1 MDESSPSVWSKVE
14 AERQVFAAGV
24 ERTRLVRSAWMAFYT
39 VKGNWDIFLP
49 GMEHQLKEG
58 DVAWIPSGMM
68 ADQCYRH
75 RTVTLTVRIRAGAWV
90 PHAEG
95 DRDAV
100 TFRQR
105 LDQVV
110 RRTGPRLPLEPATC
124 KVLRPV
130 FRQLVESWR
139 HPESLMHRG
148 ALKGGVLRLFQLL
161 AEDERLASELETP
174 FEPDSNK
181 EAREKVAAALQLL
194 NNRDYLTTDT
204 GSVEALA
211 KVCGY
216 RSSRFHSLFVQ
227 ATGMTP
233 NRYLTERRIALACQ
247 LLGDPGLSILDVA
260 FGSGF
265 GTQSRFYL
273 AFRQVTGMT
282 PAEWRRK
289 QELRA

>member
-1 MDESSPSVWSKVE
+1 MEEVSPTWSKVE
-14 AERQVFAAGV
+14 AESQVFAADC

-39 VKGNWDIFLP
+39 VKGRWEISLP
-49 GMEHQLKEG
+49 GVEHRFEEG

-68 ADQCYRH
+68 ADQRYLE

-100 TFRQR
+100 AFRER

-110 RRTGPRLPLEPATC
+110 RRMGPHLPLEANTTTQ
-124 KVLRPV
+124 LRPV
-130 FRQLVESWR
+130 FRQLIQTWR
-139 HPESLMHRG
+139 RPESLLHRG

-161 AEDERLASELETP
+161 AEDQRLEEELLTP
-174 FEPDSNK
+174 YEPDPNK

-194 NNRDYLTTDT
+194 NNRDYLTSDS
-204 GSVEALA
+204 GSVESLA

-233 NRYLTERRIALACQ
+233 NRYLTERRVALACQ
-247 LLGDPGLSILDVA
+247 LLGDPNLSILDVA

-289 QELRA
+289 QKPVL

>member
-1 MDESSPSVWSKVE
+1 MWSKVE
-14 AERQVFAAGV
+14 AERQVYPADA

-39 VKGNWDIFLP
+39 VKGTWEICLP
-49 GMEHQLKEG
+49 GLEHQLEEG

-68 ADQCYRH
+68 ADQSYRD
-75 RTVTLTVRIRAGAWV
+75 RTVTLTCRIRAGAWV

-100 TFRQR
+100 AFRQR

-110 RRTGPRLPLEPATC
+110 RRIGPRLPLEPNTC
-124 KVLRPV
+124 KAIRPV
-130 FRQLVESWR
+130 FRQLVETWR
-139 HPESLMHRG
+139 RPESTMHRG
-148 ALKGGVLRLFQLL
+148 ALKGGVLRMFQLL
-161 AEDERLASELETP
+161 DEDQRLAEELETP
-174 FEPDSNK
+174 YEPDPNK

-204 GSVEALA
+204 GSVESLA

-227 ATGMTP
+227 ATGVTP
-233 NRYLTERRIALACQ
+233 NRYLTERRVALACQ

-289 QELRA
+289 QRPHS